1 MRIKAEKTWIC
12 LALGICAASG
22 LSAAALHFFPQEPKW
37 PLFIAAFFLA
47 GIAGLVLL
55 HTAFNKSCPDDM
67 KPLAWIAFVIP
78 FASGGFYSFLSAPV
92 SAFLLW
98 KIIKFYKRN
107 GGVTVYFNSAM
118 AAVLAL
124 FIGYS
129 FSLLWA
135 VDSGMSVW
143 GVTRYF
149 PVLLFTV
156 CIMQLGQGSAAD
168 ALCLVPA
175 GGAAMAAAA
184 TILRFIPALENAV
197 TVNGRLSGFFEYPN
211 TFAAFMLAGLVIN
224 ERGRGKSRLGTLIDA
239 ALIFG
244 VIESGSRTALI
255 LMLAVLTVFC
265 IRKRGI
271 RQWAT
276 AAGNLAACVLAAL
289 LVNRLAGSSAAER
302 ILGVNV
308 SGSTFWGR
316 LLYFKDAL
324 GQIARHPLGLGY
336 YGYRAAQ
343 GGFQTGV
350 YELTFV
356 HNGLLQI
363 LLDVGWIPAILLCAA
378 VIRAI
383 CSKNSDAWQKMLL
396 LTLAAHSMM
405 EFDFQFLAMWLLVL
419 PLLQLRGGRTIR
431 LEKRR
436 AGPALALGAAI
447 LALTIWLG
455 AGDMFYMLGRGDL
468 CLAVTPFH
476 TEALTE
482 RLPSYTDPDD
492 MDKAADNILKLDA
505 DCSIAHSAKANAALA
520 RGDVLAMIDEK
531 EKAIACA
538 RYSLAEYTDYFD
550 KLYAVYQIYMKSG
563 DADSAEFCRQ
573 KLLAV
578 PDMLSALEKDTDK
591 LAWKITDK
599 PQFSLPEA
607 ETEVLRQLE

>member
-1 MRIKAEKTWIC
+1 M
-12 LALGICAASG
+12 
-22 LSAAALHFFPQEPKW
+22 HFSPQEPKW
-37 PLFIAAFFLA
+37 QLFIVVFLLA
-47 GIAGLVLL
+47 GIAGFVLL
-55 HTAFNKSCPDDM
+55 HTSFDNSCPDEA
-67 KPLAWIAFVIP
+67 KPLAWLAFAIP

-98 KIIKFYKRN
+98 MIIKSCKRN
-107 GGVTVYFNSAM
+107 GGMTVFFNTAA

-129 FSLLWA
+129 LSFLWA
-135 VDSGMSVW
+135 VDSGMSAW

-168 ALCLVPA
+168 VLCLVPA

-184 TILRFIPALENAV
+184 TLLRFIPALENAV

-224 ERGRGKSRLGTLIDA
+224 ERGREKSRFGTLIDA

-255 LMLAVLTVFC
+255 LLLAVLTVFC
-265 IRKRGI
+265 ILKRGF
-271 RQWAT
+271 RPWAA
-276 AAGNLAACVLAAL
+276 AAGTLAACVLAAL

-302 ILGVNV
+302 IIGVNV
-308 SGSTFWGR
+308 GGSTFWGR

-363 LLDVGWIPAILLCAA
+363 FLDVGWLPAILLCAA
-378 VIRAI
+378 VIQAV
-383 CSKNSDAWQKMLL
+383 CSKNSDAWQKILL

-405 EFDFQFLAMWLLVL
+405 DFDFQFLAMWLLAL
-419 PLLQLRGGRTIR
+419 PLLQLRGGRAVR

-455 AGDMFYMLGRGDL
+455 AGDVFYLIGRGDI
-468 CLAVTPFH
+468 CIAVTPFH

-482 RLPSYTDPDD
+482 KLPSYTNTDD
-492 MDKAADNILKLDA
+492 MDKAADEILKLDA
-505 DCSIAHSAKANAALA
+505 DCSIAHSAKANAALE

-531 EKAIACA
+531 EKAISCA
-538 RYSLAEYTDYFD
+538 RYSIAEYTDYFD
-550 KLYAVYQIYMKSG
+550 KLYAVYQVYMKSG
-563 DADSAEFCRQ
+563 DTASAEFCRQ
-573 KLLAV
+573 KLLAI
-578 PDMLSALEKDTDK
+578 PDMLSALEKETDK